1 MKEKIIEIIEDI
13 TGEVVEE
20 DTDLIEEG
28 ILDSFDIVSLLLELE
43 EAFDVKID
51 VAELLPENFKS
62 VNTIEN
68 LISEL

>member
-28 ILDSFDIVSLLLELE
+28 ILDSFDIVSLILELE

>member
-13 TGEVVEE
+13 TDEVVEE

>member
-28 ILDSFDIVSLLLELE
+28 ILDPFDIVSLLLELE

>member
-51 VAELLPENFKS
+51 VAEILPENFKS

>member
-68 LISEL
+68 LICEL

>member
-1 MKEKIIEIIEDI
+1 MKGKIIEIIEDI